1 MKPPESILR
10 RLMQSLAIVSAIG
23 MFLMLVFIWV
33 EYQISVLHIF
43 DLTQLRQSAHELLE
57 HVVLPMILLSIP
69 MAFAGR
75 WAIRRGVRP
84 LTEAAEHINAASDQP
99 RGVRVDTSTLPIET
113 VPFADAVNHLL
124 DRVDHAAAMH
134 EAFAADIAHE
144 LRTPLTLL
152 SLQLDTLDD
161 PKAAAMRADI
171 NAMRRLID
179 QLMLLAQIDA
189 QDAASIPPHIVDLVD
204 VAGDVAA
211 QMAPAALAD
220 DKRIELCGAQS
231 GTIWGRREAVAA
243 ALRNLVENALRVTP
257 SGKAV
262 VIYADA
268 AAELAVRD
276 GGPGLTQ
283 ARYDMLSKRLRRC
296 DHASRDGAGLG
307 LSIVSRIMASHGGR
321 VAADADIREL
331 RLIFHKK

>member
-1 MKPPESILR
+1 MNQPESILR
-10 RLMQSLAIVSAIG
+10 RLMHSLAIVSAIG
-23 MFLMLVFIWV
+23 LFLMLSFIWI
-33 EYQISVLHIF
+33 EYQISVRHIF
-43 DLTQLRQSAHELLE
+43 DIAELRQSAHELVE
-57 HVVLPMILLSIP
+57 HVVLPMTLLSIP

-84 LTEAAEHINAASDQP
+84 LAQAAEHIHAASDQP

-113 VPFADAVNHLL
+113 VPFANAVNHLL

-152 SLQLDTLDD
+152 SLQLDTMDD
-161 PKAAAMRADI
+161 PKAAAMRADVA
-171 NAMRRLID
+171 AMRRLID

-189 QDAASIPPHIVDLVD
+189 QNAASIPPRSVDLAD
-204 VAGDVAA
+204 VAADVAA

-220 DKRIELCGAQS
+220 GKRLEVYGTSA

-243 ALRNLVENALRVTP
+243 ALRNLVENSLRVTP
-257 SGKAV
+257 SDTAV
-262 VIYADA
+262 IIHADTP
-268 AAELAVRD
+268 AELGVCD

-283 ARYDMLSKRLRRC
+283 ARYDMLSQRLHRC

-307 LSIVSRIMASHGGR
+307 LSIVARIMASHGGR
-321 VAADADIREL
+321 VAANPESREL